1 MATPA
6 PRLQAF
12 RASVLHF
19 VDDPA
24 LAGAAAVVVH
34 EDGLLVLT
42 DGRVSALGDA
52 SALLPGLPPAAE
64 LTDYRGRLL
73 MPGFIDCHAHYP
85 QTDVIAS
92 AGEQLL
98 SWLERYVFP
107 CEARFADAT
116 VAQETAGFFCDELL
130 RNGTTSAQ
138 CFATVHPQAVEALFG
153 AAEARG
159 MRMTTGLVL
168 MDRNAPPALCV
179 DAELAHA
186 QGEALIAR
194 WHGRGRARYA
204 VTPRFAA
211 TSPPRQLALAGRQ
224 FAAHPGVHLQSHLA
238 ENRGEVAWVAELFP
252 GARSYLDVFDRFGLL
267 GERATYAHCI
277 HIDDADRR
285 RLAATGSA
293 IAFCPTSNLFLGS
306 GLFDIDAART
316 QGVRVGLATDVGAG
330 TSFSMLRTMSEAY
343 KVGQLGG
350 FALSPWSAF
359 YHATLGAARALRI
372 EDSVGSFAPGCEG
385 DFVVLDPRSTPL
397 LARRIACASD
407 LEERLFALMTLGD
420 DRAVEATWVM
430 GECRYRREAD

>member
-1 MATPA
+1 MPTPA

-12 RASVLHF
+12 RAGILHF

-24 LAGAAAVVVH
+24 QAGDAAVVAH
-34 EDGLLVLT
+34 EDGLLVLA
-42 DGRVSALGDA
+42 DGKVRAFGEA
-52 SALLPGLPPAAE
+52 AELLPGLPPEVE

-92 AGEQLL
+92 PGEQLL
-98 SWLERYVFP
+98 RWLERYVFP

-116 VAQETAGFFCDELL
+116 VARETAGFFCDELL

-138 CFATVHPQAVEALFG
+138 CFATVHPQAVDALFA

-168 MDRNAPPALCV
+168 MDRNAPAALSV

-186 QGEALIAR
+186 QGEELIAR

-211 TSPPRQLALAGRQ
+211 TSSARQLELAGRQ

-252 GARSYLDVFDRFGLL
+252 AARSYLDVFDRYGLL
-267 GERATYAHCI
+267 GERAIYAHCI
-277 HIDDADRR
+277 HIDDTDRR
-285 RLAATGSA
+285 RLAESGSA

-306 GLFDIDAART
+306 GLFDIDAARA
-316 QGVRVGLATDVGAG
+316 QGVGVGLATDVGAG

-343 KVGQLGG
+343 KVGQLRGR
-350 FALSPWSAF
+350 ALSPWSAF
-359 YHATLGAARALRI
+359 YHATLGAARALRM
-372 EDSVGSFAPGCEG
+372 EDTVGSFAPGCEG
-385 DFVVLDPRSTPL
+385 DFVVLDLQATPL
-397 LARRIACASD
+397 LARRVERARD

-420 DRAVEATWVM
+420 DRAVNATWVM
-430 GECRYRREAD
+430 GECRHRRGAA